1 MSDQEKEQKKLTMQE
16 TIRKIEMETEAK
28 LIDGYKT
35 GKIQM
40 PTLSADGKTLEPIKN
55 GEHQIDILKNIIG
68 NDSIIIENK
77 ANVIELEIED
87 KYLNHYQSSQDI
99 SCN

>member
-1 MSDQEKEQKKLTMQE
+1 VFQLT
-16 TIRKIEMETEAK
+16 
-28 LIDGYKT
+28 
-35 GKIQM
+35 
-40 PTLSADGKTLEPIKN
+40 
-55 GEHQIDILKNIIG
+55 IDILKSIIG

-77 ANVIELEIED
+77 ANGIELEIED